1 MSVLGDSMRNLLLS
15 VFLFLVTFGVFSAPN
30 LSLAEGKEK
39 PLMIIRFDSDAVNY
53 EENLDKAVKMALDK
67 KPTVFFDLVAISP
80 DTKNKNRNKLFSD
93 DAKFIAKKITD
104 QIKENGVTA
113 NMIRTTYQQNKTIK
127 YNEVQIFV
135 Q

>member
-1 MSVLGDSMRNLLLS
+1 MRNLLLS